1 MLTKHCDA
9 SSRSPGSRPC
19 LYENI
24 KNWRDYLKNL
34 ETETQEFHPSD
45 PGNCMS
51 VVVSES
57 QRLPWKGV
65 TT

>member
-24 KNWRDYLKNL
+24 KIGGTYLRNL
-34 ETETQEFHPSD
+34 ETEMQEFHPSD
-45 PGNCMS
+45 PGNCIFA
-51 VVVSES
+51 VVSEP
-57 QRLPWKGV
+57 Q
-65 TT
+65 

>member
-24 KNWRDYLKNL
+24 KIGGTYLRNL
-34 ETETQEFHPSD
+34 ETETQEFRPSD

-51 VVVSES
+51 AVVS
-57 QRLPWKGV
+57 
-65 TT
+65 